1 MQQIKVIIGASYG
14 DEGKGLATDFFCV
27 QEARKHNTGSGRLL
41 LPGAACAAAD
51 VINVLTNGGPQRGHT
66 VELEDGRRHV
76 FKHFGAASFRGAAIY
91 FDRQFM
97 INPME
102 FIREADELCAMNTFP
117 EAYVNPYCRFTTPWD
132 MLINQM
138 LQEKRGNRSSC
149 GFGIWE
155 TVLRYQRGWGIPFA
169 AFAAMNRQDRIAWLR
184 RVRDGYFAARI
195 REIAQAENSGMI
207 RCAETIE
214 NAGFKGILKGED
226 TQNAAPCHEN
236 TGMEGKTSPAS
247 GDWMTK
253 KSAAAEECKAS
264 GLAAGLQDF
273 FFTEELLFHFE
284 EDCESMR
291 LLCPMRDEGF
301 LRHFRTVLFEN
312 AQGLL
317 LDGNAAGAEAFTTP
331 STTGIGRV
339 FRTVEKV
346 FKGADVEV
354 CYVTRSYLT
363 RHGDGNLENEIPDR
377 QLGALLPG
385 ICGDQTNVDN
395 CFQGKLRYGMM
406 DTTLLTQRIL
416 ADFSKC
422 GRAAAN
428 RFRPSV
434 MITHLNEHARIDTD
448 SLADQFGRLY
458 FSDGRTAGDVT
469 AFRSEAAVR
478 DAAIIA

>member
-184 RVRDGYFAARI
+184 RVRDGYFAVRI

-207 RCAETIE
+207 RWAETIE
-214 NAGFKGILKGED
+214 NAGFKGILKAKD
-226 TQNAAPCHEN
+226 T
-236 TGMEGKTSPAS
+236 
-247 GDWMTK
+247 
-253 KSAAAEECKAS
+253 
-264 GLAAGLQDF
+264 
-273 FFTEELLFHFE
+273 
-284 EDCESMR
+284 
-291 LLCPMRDEGF
+291 
-301 LRHFRTVLFEN
+301 
-312 AQGLL
+312 
-317 LDGNAAGAEAFTTP
+317 
-331 STTGIGRV
+331 
-339 FRTVEKV
+339 
-346 FKGADVEV
+346 
-354 CYVTRSYLT
+354 
-363 RHGDGNLENEIPDR
+363 
-377 QLGALLPG
+377 
-385 ICGDQTNVDN
+385 
-395 CFQGKLRYGMM
+395 
-406 DTTLLTQRIL
+406 
-416 ADFSKC
+416 
-422 GRAAAN
+422 
-428 RFRPSV
+428 
-434 MITHLNEHARIDTD
+434 
-448 SLADQFGRLY
+448 
-458 FSDGRTAGDVT
+458 
-469 AFRSEAAVR
+469 
-478 DAAIIA
+478 